1 VGDASYPKSS
11 IEVSPIAKFAKFS
24 KFSNLDRFF
33 YITSSGDPNQ
43 LLSLAFYPLISMPLN
58 PLSIF
63 YSVPRW
69 ELSPAGY
76 IQISWRSDPD
86 ALREIARAGKF
97 EITGVSLVNLPE
109 INTYID
115 RLLVADSQLA
125 TVVVAELYRLAAA
138 ESNPIGHNC
147 WFNFL
152 TAMTFRAA
160 LNTWRSVPKPQQSEE
175 LFEQLVTPVLSTQQ
189 LFDRFDPGYHVDLL
203 VGLQAWTYRV
213 VAYNSF
219 AYLRR
224 NGNPYFGLS
233 NFGIISR
240 SSWRVI
246 QTALHSNIIPE
257 QIEADTSICKIF
269 KTYLER
275 SRIRV
280 NRLEPQHWQ
289 EILAEIKLKSLEL
302 TIDELRGRI
311 DRIGGLVRAQASPII
326 EQYDERYSFTAIDE
340 QDSLNLELKVVNETL
355 LQIFA
360 LLDRFM
366 DDLSTEDRK
375 IIQLRHHQK
384 LNQNDIAESIAKD
397 RFSRGEIPPTPV
409 DWCELSQ
416 VDIKNLI
423 KKYQPYVCR
432 RLANIYLNILE
443 YIHAKISHPNDR
455 KIEKNSLAIDATKQ
469 LLVQYFHHVN
479 ISSIT

>member
-1 VGDASYPKSS
+1 MS
-11 IEVSPIAKFAKFS
+11 
-24 KFSNLDRFF
+24 
-33 YITSSGDPNQ
+33 
-43 LLSLAFYPLISMPLN
+43 
-58 PLSIF
+58 LSIF

-69 ELSPAGY
+69 ELSPSGY
-76 IQISWRSDPD
+76 VQISWRSDPD
-86 ALREIARAGKF
+86 ALREIVKAGKF
-97 EITGVSLVNLPE
+97 EITGVSLGNLPE

-115 RLLVADSQLA
+115 RLLDADSQLT
-125 TVVVAELYRLAAA
+125 TVVVTDLYRLAAA

-160 LNTWRSVPKPQQSEE
+160 LHTWRRVPRLQQSQE

-189 LFDRFDPGYHVDLL
+189 LFNRFDPSYHHDLL

-219 AYLRR
+219 AYLRK

-233 NFGIISR
+233 NFGVVSR

-246 QTALHSNIIPE
+246 QTALLSNIVPE

-269 KTYLER
+269 KIYLER
-275 SRIRV
+275 SKIRV
-280 NRLEPQHWQ
+280 NRLEPHHWQ
-289 EILAEIKLKSLEL
+289 EILTEIKSKSIEL

-311 DRIGGLVRAQASPII
+311 DRVGSLIRAQASPII
-326 EQYDERYSFTAIDE
+326 EQYDNPDKFGSIDVGVASPLE
-340 QDSLNLELKVVNETL
+340 NRDSSNLEIEVVNETL
-355 LQIFA
+355 LQMFTI
-360 LLDRFM
+360 LDRFM
-366 DDLSTEDRK
+366 DNLSIEDRK

-384 LNQNDIAESIAKD
+384 LKQNDIAESIAKD
-397 RFSRGEIPPTPV
+397 RSSI
-409 DWCELSQ
+409 DWDTLSQ

-432 RLANIYLNILE
+432 RLARIYLNILDC
-443 YIHAKISHPNDR
+443 IHAKISHPHDR
-455 KIEKNSLAIDATKQ
+455 QVQKNSLAIDAIEQ
-469 LLVQYFHHVN
+469 LLTKYFCHTN